1 MSPRLSSKRIWLAAG
16 ISAALALL
24 LCGGVGMAVVGG
36 LLNAQA
42 GPYGAMMGCGTGE
55 IVDIAADRP
64 VVGGLDDEQMRNA
77 AIIVRVGQDMKLPP
91 RAWVIA
97 VATALQ
103 ESNLRNHGHLG
114 ERNDHDSLGLFQQR
128 PSQGWGTPQQV
139 TDPAYAARKF
149 YERLRKVR
157 GWETMRLTDAAQ
169 AVQRSAFPDAY
180 QKWESLAADVVNALT
195 GGAARA
201 IGVSNIGNLECAGY
215 GEISAA
221 GWTVPTTGGIVS
233 HFRPPQRPSHDGVD
247 IGASRGK
254 PIHAASSGIVITVT
268 CNAST
273 GNCDVDGSPAV
284 LGCGWYV
291 EILHADDVITRYC
304 HMLRQPVVTENQMV
318 QVGQQIGIVGSSG
331 NSSGPHLHFE
341 VHLNRDGGSRGA
353 VDPLPFMAAKG
364 ATLQR

>member
-1 MSPRLSSKRIWLAAG
+1 MSPRVSSRRIVLAAAITAG
-16 ISAALALL
+16 LVLL
-24 LCGGVGMAVVGG
+24 LCGGVGMAVIGG

-42 GPYGAMMGCGTGE
+42 GPYAAMIGCGTEELIDVSGE
-55 IVDIAADRP
+55 RP
-64 VVGGLDDEQMRNA
+64 TVGGLDSEQMRNGA
-77 AIIVRVGQDMKLPP
+77 VVVQVGQHMGMPP

-103 ESNLRNHGHLG
+103 ESHLRNLG
-114 ERNDHDSLGLFQQR
+114 YLGDRNDHESLGLFQQR
-128 PSQGWGTPQQV
+128 PSQGWGTPQQI
-139 TDPAYAARKF
+139 TDPAYASRKF

-180 QKWESLAADVVNALT
+180 QKWESLAAEVVNALT

-201 IGVSNIGNLECAGY
+201 VGVSNINDLNCAGY

-221 GWTVPTTGGIVS
+221 GWTVPAPGGIVS
-233 HFRPPQRPSHDGVD
+233 HFRPPQRPSHHGVD
-247 IGASRGK
+247 IGASRGT
-254 PIHAASSGIVITVT
+254 PIRAASSGLVIRAV
-268 CNAST
+268 CNVSI

-284 LGCGWYV
+284 QGCGWYV
-291 EILHADDVITRYC
+291 DLLHANDVITRYC
-304 HMLRQPVVTENQMV
+304 HMLSRPAVAVGQMV
-318 QVGQQIGIVGSSG
+318 QVGQQIGVVGSSG

-353 VDPLPFMAAKG
+353 VDPLPFMTAKG
-364 ATLQR
+364 AALRS

>member
-1 MSPRLSSKRIWLAAG
+1 MSPRPPTRRIALVTA
-16 ISAALALL
+16 ITAALGLL
-24 LCGGVGMAVVGG
+24 LCGGIGMSVLGG

-42 GPYGAMMGCGTGE
+42 GPYAAVSGCGSGDL
-55 IVDIAADRP
+55 IDIGTDRP
-64 VVGGLDDEQMRNA
+64 RVGGLDSEQMRNA
-77 AIIVRVGQDMKLPP
+77 AIIVQVGQQMKLPP

-103 ESNLRNHGHLG
+103 ESHLRNHGYLG
-114 ERNDHDSLGLFQQR
+114 ARNDHDSLGLFQQR

-139 TDPAYAARKF
+139 MDPAYAAREF

-180 QKWESLAADVVNALT
+180 QKWENLAAEVVNALT

-201 IGVSNIGNLECAGY
+201 VGVSDISNLECAGY

-221 GWTVPTTGGIVS
+221 GWTVPASGGIVS
-233 HFRPPQRPSHDGVD
+233 LFRSPQRPSHDGVD
-247 IGASRGK
+247 IGASRGS
-254 PIHAASSGIVITVT
+254 PVRAASSGMVIRVL

-273 GNCDVDGSPAV
+273 GNCDVDGSPLV

-291 EILHADDVITRYC
+291 EILHADSVVTRYC
-304 HMLRQPVVTENQMV
+304 HMLTRPMVTVGQMV
-318 QVGQQIGIVGSSG
+318 QVGQQIGVVGSSG

-341 VHLNRDGGSRGA
+341 VHLHRDVSSRGA
-353 VDPLPFMAAKG
+353 VDPVPYMVAKG
-364 ATLQR
+364 AALKG

>member
-1 MSPRLSSKRIWLAAG
+1 MSSHLPKKRIALT
-16 ISAALALL
+16 AALASVLVLL
-24 LCGGVGMAVVGG
+24 LCGGLGMVVVGG

-42 GPYGAMMGCGTGE
+42 GPYAAMIGCGSGDLIDVGAE
-55 IVDIAADRP
+55 QPR
-64 VVGGLDDEQMRNA
+64 VGGLDSEQMRNG
-77 AIIVRVGQDMKLPP
+77 AIIVQVGQRMPIPP

-103 ESNLRNHGHLG
+103 ESHLRNHGYLG
-114 ERNDHDSLGLFQQR
+114 TRNDHDSLGLFQQR

-139 TDPAYAARKF
+139 MDPAYASRKF

-180 QKWESLAADVVNALT
+180 QKWESLAAETVNALT

-201 IGVSNIGNLECAGY
+201 AGVANISDLECAGY

-221 GWTVPTTGGIVS
+221 GWTVPAPGGIVS
-233 HFRPPQRPSHDGVD
+233 QFRPPQRPGHDGID
-247 IGASRGK
+247 IAASRGT
-254 PIHAASSGIVITVT
+254 PIHAASSGLVITAI

-273 GNCDVDGSPAV
+273 GNCDVDGSPSV

-291 EILHADDVITRYC
+291 EILHADEVITRYC
-304 HMLRQPVVTENQMV
+304 HMWSRPLVAVGQMV
-318 QVGQQIGIVGSSG
+318 QVGQPIGRVGSSG

-341 VHLNRDGGSRGA
+341 VHLNRELDSRGA
-353 VDPLPFMAAKG
+353 IDPSPFMAAKG
-364 ATLQR
+364 ASLQS

>member
-1 MSPRLSSKRIWLAAG
+1 MSPRLSSKRIAVAAA
-16 ISAALALL
+16 ITAVLVLL
-24 LCGGVGMAVVGG
+24 LCGGVGMAVIGG

-42 GPYGAMMGCGTGE
+42 GPYAAMIGCGNGDL
-55 IVDIAADRP
+55 VDIGADRP
-64 VVGGLDDEQMRNA
+64 QVGGLDSEQMHNA
-77 AIIVRVGQDMKLPP
+77 AIIVQVGQRMPLPP

-97 VATALQ
+97 VGTALQ
-103 ESNLRNHGHLG
+103 ESHLRNLG
-114 ERNDHDSLGLFQQR
+114 YLGVRNDHDSLGLFQQR

-139 TDPAYAARKF
+139 TDPAYAAREF

-180 QKWESLAADVVNALT
+180 QKWESLAAEVVNALT

-201 IGVSNIGNLECAGY
+201 VGVSNISDLKCAGP

-221 GWTVPTTGGIVS
+221 GWTVPAAGGIVS
-233 HFRPPQRPSHDGVD
+233 PFRPPQRPSHDGVD
-247 IGASRGK
+247 LGAPRGT
-254 PIHAASSGIVITVT
+254 PVRAASSGLVITAM

-304 HMLRQPVVTENQMV
+304 HMGSKPLVTVGQLV
-318 QVGQQIGIVGSSG
+318 QVGQQLGKVGSSG

-353 VDPLPFMAAKG
+353 VDPLPFMGTKG
-364 ATLQR
+364 AALRG